1 MTYKTLTVIHSLL
14 EQETQRRHDLYKEAA
29 DRYSEETEGPH
40 RTEERKQFDNL
51 REEAYA
57 YFSEASNALNDF
69 ENQDFR

>member
-29 DRYSEETEGPH
+29 DRYSEA
-40 RTEERKQFDNL
+40 F
-51 REEAYA
+51 
-57 YFSEASNALNDF
+57 NALNDF